1 MDVPGGSCCCSAP
14 TQLSVYSLPSLLVF
28 MARSCSAVGIHFFTL
43 TESPGQEVLMTLQ
56 LISACQPLGC
66 SQSFPFV
73 SLVTL
78 STTGVWLNTED
89 NHRCRAPKPV
99 FGIFLPCHCCQ
110 QSQISLALR
119 AQLSLSVCF
128 PLNPVQ
134 FFPTALKQSLEALHG
149 KAAVLCWL
157 PATLQK
163 AAIVTYPG
171 VTGTPPL
178 PAPQYR
184 SGAGGAHVAALPPRG
199 SRHGRG
205 GRGLAGR
212 GRGLPR

>member
-110 QSQISLALR
+110 QSQISLMLR
-119 AQLSLSVCF
+119 AQCVLPIEPS
-128 PLNPVQ
+128 
-134 FFPTALKQSLEALHG
+134 
-149 KAAVLCWL
+149 AVL
-157 PATLQK
+157 
-163 AAIVTYPG
+163 
-171 VTGTPPL
+171 PL
-178 PAPQYR
+178 GAEAKPRSPSQEG
-184 SGAGGAHVAALPPRG
+184 SGALLAPSNASEGCDRDLPGGNRDPPVT
-199 SRHGRG
+199 STP
-205 GRGLAGR
+205 L
-212 GRGLPR
+212 